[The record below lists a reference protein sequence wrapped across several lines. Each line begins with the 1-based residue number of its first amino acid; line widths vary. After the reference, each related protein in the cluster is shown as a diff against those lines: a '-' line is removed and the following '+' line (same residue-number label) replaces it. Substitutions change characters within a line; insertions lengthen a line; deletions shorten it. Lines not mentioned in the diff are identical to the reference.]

1 LAVSEPVDNE
11 PPVALAPDQAPEAV
25 QEVALAEDQVSI
37 ELLPLATLVG
47 LAVSETVGAAADT
60 VTIADCEALPPV
72 PVQLRL

>member
-1 LAVSEPVDNE
+1 MSEPVDNE

>member
-1 LAVSEPVDNE
+1 
-11 PPVALAPDQAPEAV
+11 
-25 QEVALAEDQVSI
+25 LAEDQVSI